1 MSMIKFQNVYF
12 RYQDTD
18 NWVIRHLNLSIKE
31 NEKVAI
37 IGKNGSGKST
47 LAKLICGLL
56 PCEKGRIFIDDE
68 ELTTENILELRKKIG
83 MVFQNPEN
91 QFVGMTVK
99 EDVAFGLENQG
110 IKREEMLLRI
120 SNILAKVGME
130 NFANL
135 EPQHLSGGQKQ
146 RVAIASAMVLE
157 PSILILDEAT
167 SMLDPVGRKEMIS
180 LVQTLHE
187 QQPFTLVMIT
197 HDMNEAILADRIVV
211 LDQGEIVLDGVPRE
225 LFSNHSD
232 TLKKLGFPAPFTIEV
247 AMALKE
253 RGILFDSLPMNQK
266 ELISGLWKL
275 HSKT

>member
-1 MSMIKFQNVYF
+1 MIKFQNVYF
-12 RYQDTD
+12 RYHDTE

-47 LAKLICGLL
+47 LAKLISGLL
-56 PCEKGRIFIDDE
+56 PCGKGRIFIDDE
-68 ELTTENILELRKKIG
+68 ELTSENLLELRKKIG

-110 IKREEMLLRI
+110 VKREEMLQRI
-120 SNILAKVGME
+120 STILAKVGME
-130 NFANL
+130 SFANS

-157 PSILILDEAT
+157 PTILILDEAT
-167 SMLDPVGRKEMIS
+167 SMLDPVGRKEMLS
-180 LVQTLHE
+180 LVQVLHE

-211 LDQGEIVLDGVPRE
+211 LDQGEIVLDGAPRE
-225 LFSNHSD
+225 LFSNHIN
-232 TLKKLGFPAPFTIEV
+232 TLKELGFPAPFTIEV

-253 RGILFDSLPMNQK
+253 QGILFDSLPMNQE

-275 HSKT
+275 YSKT

>member
-56 PCEKGRIFIDDE
+56 LCEKGRIFIDDE

-211 LDQGEIVLDGVPRE
+211 LDQGEIVLDGAPRE
-225 LFSNHSD
+225 LFPNHSD

-253 RGILFDSLPMNQK
+253 QGILFDSLPMNQK

>member
-1 MSMIKFQNVYF
+1 MIKFQNVYY

-47 LAKLICGLL
+47 LAKLISGLL

-68 ELTTENILELRKKIG
+68 ELTTVNILELRKKIG

-110 IKREEMLLRI
+110 IKREEMHLRI

-167 SMLDPVGRKEMIS
+167 SMLDPVGRKEMMS
-180 LVQTLHE
+180 LVQTLHK

-211 LDQGEIVLDGVPRE
+211 LDQGEIVLDGAPRE
-225 LFSNHSD
+225 LLSNHSD

-253 RGILFDSLPMNQK
+253 QGILFDSLPMNQK

>member
-1 MSMIKFQNVYF
+1 MSMIKFQNVYY

-47 LAKLICGLL
+47 LAKLISGLL

-68 ELTTENILELRKKIG
+68 ELTTGNILELRKKIG

-167 SMLDPVGRKEMIS
+167 SMLDPVGRKEMMS
-180 LVQTLHE
+180 LVQTLHK

-211 LDQGEIVLDGVPRE
+211 LDQGEIVLDGAPRE
-225 LFSNHSD
+225 LLSNHSD

-253 RGILFDSLPMNQK
+253 QGILFDSLPMNQK

>member
-1 MSMIKFQNVYF
+1 MSMIKFQNVYY

-47 LAKLICGLL
+47 LAKLISGLL

-68 ELTTENILELRKKIG
+68 ELTTGNILELRKKIG

-180 LVQTLHE
+180 LVQTLHK

-211 LDQGEIVLDGVPRE
+211 LDQGEIVLDGAPRE
-225 LFSNHSD
+225 LLSNHSD

-253 RGILFDSLPMNQK
+253 QGISFDSLPLNQK

>member
-1 MSMIKFQNVYF
+1 MSMIKFQNVYY

-47 LAKLICGLL
+47 LAKLISGLL

-68 ELTTENILELRKKIG
+68 ELTTGNILELRKKIG

-110 IKREEMLLRI
+110 IKREEMHLRI

-211 LDQGEIVLDGVPRE
+211 LDQGEIVLDGAPRE
-225 LFSNHSD
+225 LLSNHSD

-253 RGILFDSLPMNQK
+253 QGISFDSLPLNQK